1 LKVEI
6 ISGDQEADWVFQ
18 GVGTDPAFARV
29 PLLLVDVGG
38 GSTELILGQGEKK
51 HFRQSLPLG
60 AVRLIEQVP
69 HSDPPASAELS
80 ACRHYL
86 KEFFQK
92 QDLLERAVRR
102 ERKSESAQG
111 RLQLVGTGGTT
122 SILARMEAQI
132 ETYDRPRIEAT
143 RLSLDRVRWH
153 LRRLWRLPLEE
164 RKQIVGLPKNRAD
177 IILTGVAIYES
188 IMEHFEFDVLRVST
202 RGLRFAAV
210 MDQPASP

>member
-1 LKVEI
+1 MVPTN
-6 ISGDQEADWVFQ
+6 ADWLRHGLTLRVVMPVWRLSVFAD
-18 GVGTDPAFARV
+18 VAFTTAPTVAVDGSAVSARV
-29 PLLLVDVGG
+29 WPVGAG
-38 GSTELILGQGEKK
+38 VQ
-51 HFRQSLPLG
+51 FR
-60 AVRLIEQVP
+60 
-69 HSDPPASAELS
+69 
-80 ACRHYL
+80 
-86 KEFFQK
+86 
-92 QDLLERAVRR
+92 LERPQWRI
-102 ERKSESAQG
+102 S
-111 RLQLVGTGGTT
+111 GGTT